1 MKLIWQ
7 VVGVIALLALF
18 AITYGL
24 TAGLKQNKD
33 NPVALTDFT
42 SDTQTVGEV
51 GGFHILYD
59 LDWKQ
64 EDGFYR
70 IKLFSRLNR
79 SSLLDTI
86 ATPQTTA
93 RFSSYASKPA
103 IELAMS
109 DTNLNDPSNPNS
121 DDPTFID
128 PLVQDIYQGV
138 LGQIVVDGNSGGELQ
153 KVWIVTDAPAKFR
166 LQTDPQD
173 PSIVWLDVLK

>member
-7 VVGVIALLALF
+7 IIGVIGLLALF
-18 AITYGL
+18 VVTYGL
-24 TAGLKQNKD
+24 ISGLKQSGTPKAD
-33 NPVALTDFT
+33 LAGFDA
-42 SDTQTVGEV
+42 DTKTVGEV

-70 IKLFSRLNR
+70 IKLYSRLNR
-79 SSLLDTI
+79 ASLLETI

-93 RFSSYASKPA
+93 RISSYASKPA
-103 IELAMS
+103 IELALS
-109 DTNLNDPSNPNS
+109 DTNLTDPSSPNT
-121 DDPTFID
+121 DDPTFTD
-128 PLVQDIYQGV
+128 PLTHEIYQGQ
-138 LGQIVVDGNSGGELQ
+138 LGQIVVDGNSGGEIQ
-153 KVWIVTDAPAKFR
+153 KIWIVTDAPAKFR